1 MKRRTVQ
8 KITPQR
14 QPSFDQQ
21 FWPIL
26 VALTVLVGI
35 ASGAVAT
42 LLQGPWMWAGLMGLP
57 VFAVMA
63 ICFLFSIKNY
73 KVRRSLQLAIIASL
87 AIHLLV
93 IFTAS
98 LTNIFENRFEEP
110 SQKVVQRPVR
120 TIEIS
125 DRKAAFVFEEPN
137 ARPTPEP
144 VVDINREQETKMVD
158 ETQPVPVIEN
168 KPDVNPQIAPQ
179 KVKSQTVPRQSP
191 ELSQLKRQ
199 TKPSTAQPTVSG
211 KLTLEKQTVTQPASP
226 ISE

>member
-42 LLQGPWMWAGLMGLP
+42 LFQGPWMWAGLMGLP

-63 ICFLFSIKNY
+63 LFFLFSIKNY
-73 KVRRSLQLAIIASL
+73 KVRRSLQLAIIVSL

-93 IFTAS
+93 IFTAA
-98 LTNIFENRFEEP
+98 LTNIFENRFEKP

-125 DRKAAFVFEEPN
+125 DRKAAFVFEEAERPPN
-137 ARPTPEP
+137 PRT
-144 VVDINREQETKMVD
+144 RCR
-158 ETQPVPVIEN
+158 
-168 KPDVNPQIAPQ
+168 
-179 KVKSQTVPRQSP
+179 RQS
-191 ELSQLKRQ
+191 KN
-199 TKPSTAQPTVSG
+199 
-211 KLTLEKQTVTQPASP
+211 
-226 ISE
+226 